1 MMTFLR
7 ILSIICIITSFEL
20 MSQSDKP
27 RITQDSIGYSDTVW
41 SEIVPELINFA
52 DVRKMIIY
60 PETAIEDETEGRVVI
75 KCLIGHEGNVEKTG
89 TITGPP
95 IFYDEI
101 RRVVMFLK
109 FTPGMVNSYPVKV
122 WVSVPFNF
130 EIKRDK

>member
-1 MMTFLR
+1 MAVLK
-7 ILSIICIITSFEL
+7 ILSILCIVLSFDL
-20 MSQSDKP
+20 MSQSDIP
-27 RITQDSIGYSDTVW
+27 TIAQDSIGYSDTVW
-41 SEIVPELINFA
+41 SEIVPELLNFA

-60 PETAIEDETEGRVVI
+60 PEAAIEDETEGRVVI

-101 RRVVMFLK
+101 RRVAMFLK
-109 FTPGMVNSYPVKV
+109 FTPGMVNRYPVKV

-130 EIKRDK
+130 EIKRGK